1 MITKATILIRCLNEV
16 KNLKILLPLLEKQT
30 FQDFEIVFIDSG
42 STDGSYKFVE
52 SYNSKLKIILETI
65 PKDKCM
71 YTIHNICA
79 FLNVLFWGQA
89 CS

>member
-52 SYNSKLKIILETI
+52 SYNSK
-65 PKDKCM
+65 
-71 YTIHNICA
+71 
-79 FLNVLFWGQA
+79 
-89 CS
+89 